1 MKSKSKTKTKYV
13 CQSCGAFAPSWLGRC
28 PECGEWDSYVEE
40 IIETKPQSASKGKI
54 NTLKELEPIAI
65 KDIELDQSIR
75 ISSELSELDLVL
87 GSGIVKGSLVLI
99 GGDPGIG
106 KSTLLLQ
113 MAINLS
119 QKEKVLYVSGEE
131 SLSQIKLR
139 AQRINEKDQKD
150 LSNVYLLADN
160 EIKNIFKIIESFQ
173 PQYLIVDSI
182 QTMYDDQIESAPGS
196 VSQVRE
202 ITHQLMLISKH
213 MGITTFIIGHV
224 TKSGN
229 IAGPKVLEHMVDT
242 VLYFEGEQSNIYRIL
257 RSVKNRFGSTNEIGI
272 FQMSNSG
279 LIGVS
284 NPSGLFIEN
293 KPKDTAGS
301 VISVSMEGS
310 RPILVEVQ
318 ALTSFTAYPSPR
330 RLSIGVDYNR
340 INLIVAILEKIGRVD
355 LSNID
360 VYVNLVGG
368 INISETAIDLPIAA
382 AIYSIHR
389 DKVIDDDTI
398 LFGELGLTGE
408 IRGVSNSQR
417 RIHEAIKLGF
427 KNIIIPEY
435 NLSDAPKDK
444 ANIIPVKNLRD
455 LFKLFK

>member
-40 IIETKPQSASKGKI
+40 IIETKPQSAAKGKI

-65 KDIELDQSIR
+65 KDIELDRSIR
-75 ISSELSELDLVL
+75 ISSDISELDLVL

-119 QKEKVLYVSGEE
+119 QREKVLYVSGEE

-139 AQRINEKDQKD
+139 AQRVNEVEKKD

-160 EIKNIFKIIESFQ
+160 EIKNIFRIIESFE
-173 PQYLIVDSI
+173 PHYLIIDSI

-242 VLYFEGEQSNIYRIL
+242 VLYFEGEQSNIHRIL

-279 LIGVS
+279 LIGVA
-284 NPSGLFIEN
+284 NPSGLFIES

-330 RLSIGVDYNR
+330 RLSVGVDYNR
-340 INLIVAILEKIGRVD
+340 INLIVAILEKIGRID

-368 INISETAIDLPIAA
+368 ISISETAIDLPIAA

-389 DKVIDDDTI
+389 DKIIDDDTI
-398 LFGELGLTGE
+398 IFGELGLTGE

-417 RIHEAIKLGF
+417 RINEAIKLGF

-435 NLSDAPKDK
+435 NLSDAPKNK

>member
-40 IIETKPQSASKGKI
+40 IIETKPQSAAKGKI

-65 KDIELDQSIR
+65 KDIELDKSIR
-75 ISSELSELDLVL
+75 ISSDISELDLVL

-119 QKEKVLYVSGEE
+119 QREKVLYVSGEE

-139 AQRINEKDQKD
+139 AQRVNEVEKKD

-160 EIKNIFKIIESFQ
+160 EIKNIFRIIESFE
-173 PQYLIVDSI
+173 PHYLIIDSI

-242 VLYFEGEQSNIYRIL
+242 VLYFEGEQSNIHRIL

-279 LIGVS
+279 LIGVT
-284 NPSGLFIEN
+284 NPSGLFIES

-330 RLSIGVDYNR
+330 RLSVGVDYNR
-340 INLIVAILEKIGRVD
+340 INLIVAILEKIGRID

-368 INISETAIDLPIAA
+368 ISISETAIDLPIAA

-389 DKVIDDDTI
+389 DKIIDDDTI
-398 LFGELGLTGE
+398 IFGELGLTGE

-417 RIHEAIKLGF
+417 RINEAIKLGF

-435 NLSDAPKDK
+435 NLSDAPKNK

>member
-1 MKSKSKTKTKYV
+1 MKTKTKSRFV

-28 PECGEWDSYVEE
+28 PECGEWNTYVEE
-40 IIETKPQSASKGKI
+40 ILSKSDESPRKI
-54 NTLKELEPIAI
+54 NTNQTEPIAI
-65 KDIELDQSIR
+65 KDIELDYSIR
-75 ISSELSELDLVL
+75 ISSDISELDLVL

-119 QKEKVLYVSGEE
+119 HKAKVLYVSGEE

-139 AQRINEKDQKD
+139 AERITQKD
-150 LSNVYLLADN
+150 EKNSGNIFLLSEN
-160 EIKNIFKIIESFQ
+160 EIKNIFEIIKNFE
-173 PQYLIVDSI
+173 PEYLIIDSI
-182 QTMYDDQIESAPGS
+182 QTMYDDNIASAPGS

-213 MGITTFIIGHV
+213 HGITTFIIGHV

-242 VLYFEGEQSNIYRIL
+242 VLYFEGDQSNIYRIL

-272 FQMSNSG
+272 FEMSGYG
-279 LIGVS
+279 LKGVS

-293 KPKDTAGS
+293 KPKNTAGS
-301 VISVSMEGS
+301 VISVSMEGT
-310 RPILVEVQ
+310 RPLLVEVQ
-318 ALTSFTAYPSPR
+318 ALTSFTNYPSPR
-330 RLSIGVDYNR
+330 RLSIGIDYNR
-340 INLIVAILEKIGRVD
+340 INLIVAILEKIGRID

-368 INISETAIDLPIAA
+368 INISETAIDLAIAS
-382 AIYSIHR
+382 AIYSIHK
-389 DKVIDDDTI
+389 DIVIPDDTI

-408 IRGVSNSQR
+408 IRGVGNAQR

-427 KNIIIPEY
+427 KHIIMPKYNIG
-435 NLSDAPKDK
+435 DAPKDK
-444 ANIIPVKNLRD
+444 IELIPVQNIKE
-455 LFKLFK
+455 LFKILN